1 MAVLHILDLL
11 AFAAVLVWAAV
22 GDMRRLIIPN
32 WISIS
37 IAGLFVLHVA
47 VSPVPVGILAAV
59 GVAAATLVLGIVLFA
74 LNLIGGGDVKLMAAI
89 ALWAG
94 SSRMLE
100 FLFVTAIT
108 GGLVAA
114 AALLRRWHLE
124 PAGGVPGSAAA
135 IEIPY
140 GVAIAAGGLFIAVAI
155 YCGN

>member
-1 MAVLHILDLL
+1 LAVLHILDLL
-11 AFAAVLVWAAV
+11 AFAAVLVWAAI

-32 WISIS
+32 WISVS
-37 IAGLFVLHVA
+37 IAGLFALHVGM
-47 VSPVPVGILAAV
+47 SPVPVGILAAV
-59 GVAAATLVLGIVLFA
+59 GVAMATLVFGIALFA
-74 LNLIGGGDVKLMAAI
+74 FNLIGGGDVKLMAAI

-94 SSRMLE
+94 PSRMLE

-114 AALLRRWHLE
+114 AALLRRWHLA
-124 PAGGVPGSAAA
+124 PVGGTPGSAAA

-140 GVAIAAGGLFIAVAI
+140 GVAIAVGGLFIAVAI

>member
-32 WISIS
+32 WVSVA
-37 IAGLFVLHVA
+37 IAGLFALHVVA
-47 VSPVPVGILAAV
+47 SPSPIGILGAM
-59 GVAAATLVLGIVLFA
+59 GVAAATLAIGVALFA

-100 FLFVTAIT
+100 FLFVTAIA
-108 GGLVAA
+108 GGIVAA
-114 AALLRRWHLE
+114 AALLRRWHLA
-124 PAGGVPGSAAA
+124 PAGGAHGSTAA